1 MLMLSQLPDLYYNT
15 SKSPLDQKLLLAK
28 NLWRR
33 GEILREY
40 KSSLT
45 LFNEY
50 LVQNGEKPEDIALEK
65 YDNPF
70 YNWTILIINDITNYH
85 EQWPRSTMQLQ
96 EYVNAK
102 YDNPEATKQHITTE
116 VKDANNN
123 IIVPAGKVVPS
134 TFQIAYWNGS
144 VTVTANPVY
153 PQTYYQYEEE
163 LNAKKEKIQIVQPR
177 FIEDFVENYYK
188 IITRGASTS
197 LGFDASAISMA

>member
-1 MLMLSQLPDLYYNT
+1 MLSQLPDLYYNT
-15 SKSPLDQKLLLAK
+15 SKSPLDQRLLLAK

-33 GEILREY
+33 GEILKEY

-177 FIEDFVENYYK
+177 YIEDFVENYYK

>member
-1 MLMLSQLPDLYYNT
+1 MLSQLPDLYYNT

-33 GEILREY
+33 GEILKEY

-50 LVQNGEKPEDIALEK
+50 LIQNGEKPEDIALEK

-177 FIEDFVENYYK
+177 YIEDFVENYYK